1 MEKGMI
7 GLRQFTILVTLFT
20 VGSSILISPA
30 GLAAQAKQNAWIS
43 AIVAVCLGLLTVNL
57 YHVLIKQFPRQT
69 LVEMCEAIFGIWIGK
84 IISFLYF
91 SYFFL
96 LAALVLRN
104 IGDFITTQVL
114 PDTPIQYIILI
125 FLAVVLM
132 ANWLGLE
139 TIARAGEIFFPWVL
153 LFFIAMVIFLMP
165 QIRLIQIKPFLDEG
179 IKQVIRASLPF
190 IGTPFME
197 LIVLL
202 MVIPYVNCPQKVN
215 KAFLLGTLI
224 GGILLIIIILM
235 SILVLGAGMTARHMY
250 PSFNLAKIISI
261 GKFLERLE
269 VIMAGIWFIT
279 IFFKL
284 TICFYASVLS
294 FAQIMKMKNVHPL
307 LLPLGMILIVLS
319 IVSYPNSSYFLN
331 FVSKIWFPYAFTFG
345 VLLPVCMISVKLI
358 RKKSRSG
365 INNT

>member
-7 GLRQFTILVTLFT
+7 GLRQFTFLVTLFT

-165 QIRLIQIKPFLDEG
+165 QIRLIQIKPFLEDG

-190 IGTPFME
+190 YRNSLYGTYRITDGYS
-197 LIVLL
+197 L
-202 MVIPYVNCPQKVN
+202 C
-215 KAFLLGTLI
+215 
-224 GGILLIIIILM
+224 
-235 SILVLGAGMTARHMY
+235 
-250 PSFNLAKIISI
+250 
-261 GKFLERLE
+261 KFP
-269 VIMAGIWFIT
+269 T
-279 IFFKL
+279 
-284 TICFYASVLS
+284 
-294 FAQIMKMKNVHPL
+294 
-307 LLPLGMILIVLS
+307 
-319 IVSYPNSSYFLN
+319 
-331 FVSKIWFPYAFTFG
+331 
-345 VLLPVCMISVKLI
+345 
-358 RKKSRSG
+358 KSE
-365 INNT
+365 